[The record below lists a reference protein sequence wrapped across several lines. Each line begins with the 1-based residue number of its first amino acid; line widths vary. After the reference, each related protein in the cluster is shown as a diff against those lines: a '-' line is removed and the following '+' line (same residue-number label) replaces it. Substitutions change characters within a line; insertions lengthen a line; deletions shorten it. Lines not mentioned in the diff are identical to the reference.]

1 VGATINAILAS
12 VRAEGTTIIENAAK
26 EPHIVDIANFLN
38 SMGARISGAG
48 TDKIKISGVSRL
60 NGVEYSI
67 IPDQIEAGTYMVAAA
82 ATRGDILIKNVTP
95 AHLEPMTLK
104 LRRMGVNVEEYDE
117 SVRVWVDNDTKF
129 KSIELKTLPYPGFPT
144 DMQPQMAV
152 LCTLAD
158 GTSSITEGIW
168 DNRFRYV
175 DELRRMGASI
185 SVNGKI
191 ALISGNSMLSGA
203 PVRACDL
210 RAGAALI
217 IAGLV
222 ANGETVISDIHH
234 IERGY
239 ERMDEKLRSLG
250 AKIVK
255 KNY

>member
-1 VGATINAILAS
+1 
-12 VRAEGTTIIENAAK
+12 
-26 EPHIVDIANFLN
+26 
-38 SMGARISGAG
+38 
-48 TDKIKISGVSRL
+48 
-60 NGVEYSI
+60 
-67 IPDQIEAGTYMVAAA
+67 
-82 ATRGDILIKNVTP
+82 
-95 AHLEPMTLK
+95 
-104 LRRMGVNVEEYDE
+104 MGVNVEEYDE
-117 SVRVWVDNDTKF
+117 SVRVWVDKDVKF

-222 ANGETVISDIHH
+222 ANGETIISDIHH

-255 KNY
+255 KNF